1 MRNRTPAA
9 EKLLLPGTW
18 AAGNTVSVGTE
29 RTLIRFEVLGTFFFL
44 KTYPHTP
51 VRGFLNGAQVYPLR
65 TAM

>member
-18 AAGNTVSVGTE
+18 AAGNAVSIGTE

-44 KTYPHTP
+44 KMYPHTHLY
-51 VRGFLNGAQVYPLR
+51 GGS
-65 TAM
+65 